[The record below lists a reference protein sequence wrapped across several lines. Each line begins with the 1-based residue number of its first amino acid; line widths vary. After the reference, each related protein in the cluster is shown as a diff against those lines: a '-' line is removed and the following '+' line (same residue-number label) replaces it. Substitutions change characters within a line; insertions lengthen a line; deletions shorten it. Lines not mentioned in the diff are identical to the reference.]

1 MKIGYILLLLTIVIG
16 AVTAQYDLTY
26 NQDLVIGDT
35 LYHGWDY
42 TSGIENPCPSCVGFA
57 VTTTLAGSDSVT
69 LSTANNNNWYNLN
82 AGFVV
87 ANR

>member
-1 MKIGYILLLLTIVIG
+1 MAGIILV
-16 AVTAQYDLTY
+16 
-26 NQDLVIGDT
+26 
-35 LYHGWDY
+35 
-42 TSGIENPCPSCVGFA
+42 GIENPCPSCVGFA